1 MLPLVPCIGVAARR
15 VSPHD
20 TPLIATDNIATVNQ
34 GTVGARQ
41 KTVARGFFSLSSN
54 SLLELDTKANRRF
67 GLVSIVIV
75 SYSRPSILIIVCRRP
90 NFTSIYNRVIVHLA

>member
-1 MLPLVPCIGVAARR
+1 MYPHLIRAAPGSCVGVAARR

-41 KTVARGFFSLSSN
+41 KTVARGFFSLS
-54 SLLELDTKANRRF
+54 
-67 GLVSIVIV
+67 
-75 SYSRPSILIIVCRRP
+75 
-90 NFTSIYNRVIVHLA
+90 LAIA